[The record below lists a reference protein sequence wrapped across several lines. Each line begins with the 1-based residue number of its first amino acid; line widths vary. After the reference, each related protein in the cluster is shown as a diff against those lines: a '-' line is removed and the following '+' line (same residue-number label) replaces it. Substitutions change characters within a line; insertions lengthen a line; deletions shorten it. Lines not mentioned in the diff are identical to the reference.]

1 MLKGTDASVFCMKY
15 RFVAKIFL
23 MGPMVQVSGNAMS
36 DFINPKNIDLSV
48 LESVGSS
55 ESL

>member
-1 MLKGTDASVFCMKY
+1 MKY